1 MTGLTNTH
9 LVLVQQRRQ
18 RVHAARDLAEERDEG
33 LAALE
38 EEVVENDLVVDDG
51 QNLPDFFVVATRDLA
66 VREEEKKHIA
76 EQRQTEVLHSQVVLQ
91 TVRVRVCDV
100 AVLECETREAFIE
113 EAHLEHHPNDFLY
126 SLLLW

>member
-1 MTGLTNTH
+1 M
-9 LVLVQQRRQ
+9 VFVQQRRQ

-91 TVRVRVCDV
+91 TVSVRVCDV

-113 EAHLEHHPNDFLY
+113 EAHFEHHPNDFLY

>member
-1 MTGLTNTH
+1 MMTGLTITH

-18 RVHAARDLAEERDEG
+18 RVHAARDLAEERDKG

-66 VREEEKKHIA
+66 VREEGEKHVA
-76 EQRQTEVLHSQVVLQ
+76 EQRQTEVLHSRVVLQ
-91 TVRVRVCDV
+91 TVRVRVHDV
-100 AVLECETREAFIE
+100 AVLQREA
-113 EAHLEHHPNDFLY
+113 
-126 SLLLW
+126 

>member
-1 MTGLTNTH
+1 M
-9 LVLVQQRRQ
+9 VFVQQRRQ
-18 RVHAARDLAEERDEG
+18 RVHAARDLAEERDKG

-113 EAHLEHHPNDFLY
+113 EAHFEHHPNDFLY

>member
-1 MTGLTNTH
+1 M
-9 LVLVQQRRQ
+9 VLVQQRRQ

-66 VREEEKKHIA
+66 VRAKEEKHVA
-76 EQRQTEVLHSQVVLQ
+76 EQRQTEVLHARVVLQ
-91 TVRVRVCDV
+91 TIRVGVCDV
-100 AVLECETREAFIE
+100 AVLKRETREAFIE
-113 EAHLEHHPNDFLY
+113 EAHLQHHPNDFLY
-126 SLLLW
+126 SLRLQ